1 MPKYNK
7 SFELSIEDLAQIEE
21 SIRLR
26 QAQLCA
32 ERRQACDQTRN
43 AIEADLRSGEDLLGR
58 LHQQKIFYRPANQPY
73 VGG

>member
-7 SFELSIEDLAQIEE
+7 TFELSIDDLAQIED

-32 ERRQACDQTRN
+32 QRREADPETRDE
-43 AIEADLRSGEDLLGR
+43 IEADLRNGEDLLGR
-58 LHQQKIFYRPANQPY
+58 LHQQKVFYRPEGY
-73 VGG
+73 IGG

>member
-1 MPKYNK
+1 MPKYNTN
-7 SFELSIEDLAQIEE
+7 FELSIDDLAHIED

-32 ERRQACDQTRN
+32 QRREADPETQSE
-43 AIEADLRSGEDLLGR
+43 IEAALRSGEELLGR
-58 LHQQKIFYRPANQPY
+58 LHHQKVFFRPQDY